1 MNSSP
6 INPTWTAATGVVKGM
21 LDKHNA
27 IEAAFIASISGRL
40 SFSTE
45 TTVHTT
51 WTSFLYPFGNKGLKG
66 LSIALPFSIAFS
78 EGFPSLFINP
88 PGILPTEYNLSSY
101 STLSGKKSIPSLG
114 FSDAFTFVNITVSP

>member
-1 MNSSP
+1 
-6 INPTWTAATGVVKGM
+6 M

-27 IEAAFIASISGRL
+27 IDAALMAKISGKL

-51 WTSFLYPFGNKGLKG
+51 WTSFLYPFGNNGLIV
-66 LSIALPFSIAFS
+66 LSTALPFRIAFS
-78 EGFPSLFINP
+78 VGLPSLFINP

-101 STLSGKKSIPSLG
+101 STLNGKKSIPSLG
-114 FSDAFTFVNITVSP
+114 CSEALTFVNITVSP